1 MLTENL
7 KPSKMRMGELK
18 CHFNFK
24 KGRCKMDSKQMRKVW
39 IASLVGSSIEWF
51 DYFLYGT
58 VAALVFNQ
66 LFFVTEDPSVGL
78 ILAYA
83 SFALSFFIRPF
94 GGIIFSHI
102 GDRIGRKKTLVVTL
116 TLMGVATFG
125 MGLLPTY
132 QAIGIWAPI
141 LLITLRLVQGLGIGG
156 EWGGAL
162 LLAVEYAPKE
172 KRGLYGAIPQMGVTI
187 GMVMGTVAL
196 SIMTLL
202 PEGAF
207 MTWGWRVPFILSALL
222 VIFGLWI
229 RKGIDETPSFKK
241 VQKTGEIPKLP
252 LVDTLKYHWREVLI
266 AIGAKVVETAPFYI
280 FGTFVVSYATT
291 ELGFSRTTT
300 LNTVMVATIITT
312 ILIPIMGSLSDKVG
326 RKKVYVAGTVGMLL
340 FAFPYFWMLQQQSVV
355 LLVVATVIGLG
366 IIWAPITAVLGTM
379 FSEIFNAK
387 VRYTGVTLG
396 YQIGAALAGGTAPLV
411 AASLMLKFN
420 GSYVPVAIYIIFTAV
435 ISLVAIWAV
444 KDRSQENLDDE
455 SQTETVNKKVQ
466 INKGLSE
473 V

>member
-1 MLTENL
+1 MMN
-7 KPSKMRMGELK
+7 
-18 CHFNFK
+18 K
-24 KGRCKMDSKQMRKVW
+24 KQTRRVL

-66 LFFVTEDPSVGL
+66 LFFVTEDPTVGL
-78 ILAYA
+78 LLAYA
-83 SFALSFFIRPF
+83 SFALAFFIRPF

-162 LLAVEYAPKE
+162 LLAVEYAPPE
-172 KRGLYGAIPQMGVTI
+172 KRGLYGSIPQMGVTI
-187 GMVMGTVAL
+187 GMFMGTIAL
-196 SIMTLL
+196 WLMTML
-202 PEGAF
+202 PEDSF

-222 VIFGLWI
+222 VVFGLWI
-229 RKGIDETPSFKK
+229 RKGIDETPEFKK
-241 VQKTGEIPKLP
+241 VQESGEIPKLP
-252 LVDTLKYHWREVLI
+252 IVDTLKYHWREVLI

-280 FGTFVVSYATT
+280 FSTFVVSYATT
-291 ELGFSRTTT
+291 NLEFTRTST
-300 LNTVMVATIITT
+300 LTAVMIATVVTT
-312 ILIPIMGSLSDKVG
+312 ILIPVMGNLSDKVG
-326 RKKVYVAGTVGMLL
+326 RKKLYVTGTVAMAL
-340 FAFPYFWMLQQQSVV
+340 FAFPYFWMLQQGSVA
-355 LLVVATVIGLG
+355 LLIIATVIGLG

-379 FSEIFNAK
+379 FSEIFDAK
-387 VRYTGVTLG
+387 IRYTGISLG
-396 YQIGAALAGGTAPLV
+396 YQIGAAVAGGTAPLV
-411 AASLMLKFN
+411 ATALLVRFDN
-420 GSYVPVAIYIIFTAV
+420 SYIPVAIYIIFTAL

-444 KDRSQENLDDE
+444 KDRSRQQRKQIVEAHE
-455 SQTETVNKKVQ
+455 SRA
-466 INKGLSE
+466 
-473 V
+473 